1 MVRNPRPLRCIA
13 ACRGGSATLVE
24 MNPTFGIAH
33 RVLLGFALIF
43 AFATGAAQARADE
56 ASKTA
61 KVEEYFRLARLDAT
75 YDQTIALMLNQFW
88 TAISRQIQNSAPQ
101 ALSPGDVD
109 GLRQVLQDVL
119 GEGVGWDKMK
129 PDYVKMYSEAFTE
142 EEMDAIVAFYRSP
155 AGQQLVNKTPDI
167 VSKTVAISQRRMAE
181 LQPTLQ
187 AAVRNYLQAKMEE
200 KRQNDAQQT
209 PASPP
214 KQLPT
219 P

>member
-1 MVRNPRPLRCIA
+1 
-13 ACRGGSATLVE
+13 
-24 MNPTFGIAH
+24 MNPNFGIAH
-33 RVLLGFALIF
+33 RFTLALALIV
-43 AFATGAAQARADE
+43 ALALGVARARAGE

-88 TAISRQIQNSAPQ
+88 TAISRQIQNSAPE
-101 ALSPGDVD
+101 ALSSGDVD
-109 GLRQVLQDVL
+109 GLKQVLQDVL

-129 PDYVKMYSEAFTE
+129 PDYVKMYSESFTE
-142 EEMDAIVAFYRSP
+142 EELEAIVVFYRSP

-187 AAVRNYLQAKMEE
+187 AAVRNYLQTKMDE
-200 KRQNDAQQT
+200 KRQYDAQQA
-209 PASPP
+209 PAPP
-214 KQLPT
+214 PAQQLPT

>member
-1 MVRNPRPLRCIA
+1 
-13 ACRGGSATLVE
+13 
-24 MNPTFGIAH
+24 MNPTCGIA
-33 RVLLGFALIF
+33 RRFTLAFVLILAL
-43 AFATGAAQARADE
+43 ALGAAQARADE

-61 KVEEYFRLARLDAT
+61 KVEEYFRLARLDAS

-101 ALSPGDVD
+101 ALAPGDVD
-109 GLRQVLQDVL
+109 GLKQVLQDVL

-142 EEMDAIVAFYRSP
+142 EEMEAIVVFYRSP
-155 AGQQLVNKTPDI
+155 AGQQLVTKTPEI

-187 AAVRNYLQAKMEE
+187 AAVRNYLQAKMDE
-200 KRQNDAQQT
+200 KRQNDAQQA
-209 PASPP
+209 PAPP
-214 KQLPT
+214 PAQQLPT